1 MLQLCRTCWR
11 NGPFH
16 DPSPKAAERVECL
29 AAIEAS
35 QARGTTRWQSL
46 IEQTK
51 PQPLSYS
58 SQRNSLPDGAHGA
71 SENDQ
76 GSWKL
81 RLGGCDCR
89 LTGGWEVLF
98 RGHGLGLTKFIC
110 VFFALMCQFQLCTRF
125 VHTCRAHGER
135 LSSWIL
141 MPTFVLLAKI
151 PDNFHLLTHILKDRS
166 TTNLQ

>member
-1 MLQLCRTCWR
+1 M
-11 NGPFH
+11 
-16 DPSPKAAERVECL
+16 
-29 AAIEAS
+29 
-35 QARGTTRWQSL
+35 
-46 IEQTK
+46 
-51 PQPLSYS
+51 
-58 SQRNSLPDGAHGA
+58 
-71 SENDQ
+71 
-76 GSWKL
+76 

-89 LTGGWEVLF
+89 LTGGWEVGSRKPPQLLF
-98 RGHGLGLTKFIC
+98 RGHGFGLTKFIC
-110 VFFALMCQFQLCTRF
+110 VFFALMRQFQLCTRF